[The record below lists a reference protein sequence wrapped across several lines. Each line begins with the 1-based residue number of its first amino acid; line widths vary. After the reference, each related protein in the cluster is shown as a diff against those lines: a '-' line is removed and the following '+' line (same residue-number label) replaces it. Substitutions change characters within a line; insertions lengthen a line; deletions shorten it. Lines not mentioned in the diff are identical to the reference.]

1 MCIRDRMESAL
12 EYLND
17 ESEELLLRTAVFHYL
32 LGYIHP
38 FYDGNGRLN
47 RFISSCMMAKEL
59 EPVSGYRLS
68 YTIKENLGDYNNAFK
83 VCNRPQNKGD
93 LTPFVEMFI
102 SVIEKSM
109 SALRDALEKRSA
121 LLTHYSLNIGSL
133 PDADSEIIY
142 ELYSVLIQARLFSE
156 NGVSMGELCA
166 HLNRS
171 GETVRKK
178 LAVVKNSG
186 LLITKTVK
194 REKFYGIDLELIDNF
209 IAYNARQALE

>member
-1 MCIRDRMESAL
+1 MQ
-12 EYLND
+12 
-17 ESEELLLRTAVFHYL
+17 
-32 LGYIHP
+32 
-38 FYDGNGRLN
+38 
-47 RFISSCMMAKEL
+47 AKL
-59 EPVSGYRLS
+59 
-68 YTIKENLGDYNNAFK
+68 
-83 VCNRPQNKGD
+83 
-93 LTPFVEMFI
+93 EMFA
-102 SVIEKSM
+102 E
-109 SALRDALEKRSA
+109 E
-121 LLTHYSLNIGSL
+121 H

-209 IAYNARQALE
+209 IAYNARQAQE